1 MAALTWKT
9 ALARRVARH
18 HLLRPAPRARLVDV
32 VSEVCGI
39 HAQVMPSA
47 ELSLGLRI
55 ARFGARDLADALWE
69 RRELVKIYGLRG
81 TVHLVPA
88 REYGWW
94 LAVLRAMRGDG
105 RDVDPARLGYLG
117 ITERQLL
124 DASAA
129 IVDALA
135 KRRLTRE
142 QLGDVVA
149 RRVGRWATRT
159 VGAFGGQWP
168 VWQAAL
174 GHAALDGALVFGA
187 TEGVRVT
194 FQRAA
199 DWIGRVT
206 IPDADVALGE
216 LFLRYLRA
224 YGPAS
229 ERDFAQWSSLAPAR
243 VRALRAA
250 LEGRVAEVVVDGTAL
265 LQAAGDR
272 PVRAARSTLL
282 LPRFDVYAVGSYPRD
297 VVAPPEIVAKAAAT
311 GLLRRRSGTGR
322 AFLFG
327 PMPVLVLD
335 GVISGIW
342 EAKRTAKRITI
353 RVQPFVRLDGT
364 RRRATLRAAQRIGQ
378 IVGAEADLEIGAVT
392 TRPHL

>member
-1 MAALTWKT
+1 MAALSWD
-9 ALARRVARH
+9 AVFARRLARH
-18 HLLRPAPRARLVDV
+18 HLLRPAPRARLADV
-32 VSEVCGI
+32 VSELCGI
-39 HAQVMPSA
+39 HAQVIPSA

-55 ARFGARDLADALWE
+55 VGFRARDLADALWE

-105 RDVDPARLGYLG
+105 RDIDPARLRYLG
-117 ITERQLL
+117 ITERQFF
-124 DASAA
+124 DASEA
-129 IVDALA
+129 IVDAVGT
-135 KRRLTRE
+135 RPLTRE
-142 QLGDVVA
+142 QLGDLVA

-174 GHAALDGALVFGA
+174 GHAALEGGLIFGP

-199 DWIGRVT
+199 DWIGRIRT
-206 IPDADVALGE
+206 PAAGAALGE

-229 ERDFAQWSSLAPAR
+229 ERDFAQWSTLPPAR
-243 VRALRAA
+243 ARAIRAA
-250 LEGRVAEVVVDGTAL
+250 CNERVSEVTVGGMAM
-265 LQAAGDR
+265 LQIAGDR
-272 PVRAARSTLL
+272 PARGARSTLL

-297 VVAPPEIVAKAAAT
+297 TVAPPEIVARAAAT
-311 GLLRRRSGTGR
+311 GLLRERSGTGR

-327 PMPVLVLD
+327 PMPVLVVD

-342 EAKRTAKRITI
+342 ESKRSSKRVAI
-353 RVQPFVRLDGT
+353 RVQPFVTLAAA
-364 RRRATLRAAQRIGQ
+364 RRAAVARAAKRIGE
-378 IVGAEADLEIGAVT
+378 IVGLEADLEIGAVT

>member
-1 MAALTWKT
+1 MAALTWNA
-9 ALARRVARH
+9 ALTRRLARH
-18 HLLRPAPRARLVDV
+18 HLLRPAPRSRLADV
-32 VSEVCGI
+32 VSELCGI

-47 ELSLGLRI
+47 EVSLGLRI
-55 ARFGARDLADALWE
+55 ARFTARDLADSLWE
-69 RRELVKIYGLRG
+69 RRELVKIFGLRG

-94 LAVLRAMRGDG
+94 LAVLRAMRGDD
-105 RDVDPARLGYLG
+105 RDIDPARLRYLG
-117 ITERQLL
+117 ISDRQLF

-129 IVDALA
+129 IVDALE

-142 QLGDVVA
+142 QLGDAVA
-149 RRVGRWATRT
+149 RRVGPWARRT

-174 GHAALDGALVFGA
+174 GHAALDGALVFGP
-187 TEGVRVT
+187 TDGVRVT

-199 DWIGRVT
+199 DWIGGVRT
-206 IPDADVALGE
+206 PDADAALGE
-216 LFLRYLRA
+216 LFVRYLRA

-229 ERDFAQWSSLAPAR
+229 ERDFAQWSSLSPAR
-243 VRALRAA
+243 IRAIRATVR
-250 LEGRVAEVVVDGTAL
+250 ERVAEVTVAGTAL
-265 LQAAGDR
+265 LQVAGDR
-272 PVRAARSTLL
+272 PARPTPSTLL

-297 VVAPPEIVAKAAAT
+297 TVAPPEIVAKAAAT
-311 GLLRRRSGTGR
+311 GLLRQRRGTGR

-327 PMPVLVLD
+327 PMPVLALD
-335 GVISGIW
+335 GRISGIW
-342 EAKRTAKRITI
+342 ESKRRAKRIDI
-353 RVQPFVRLDGT
+353 RVQPFVKLDGT
-364 RRRATLRAAQRIGQ
+364 RRRTIERAAKRIGE